1 MRTAWVLTLFLL
13 LGSSGLWAQDKSAY
27 PFVDMG
33 KAQAL
38 VDVLTKENETLTS
51 DALRL
56 RKEAADLTA
65 QVTATRKGSAD
76 LVPLWNAVKARY
88 SELAAIDADLVDR
101 GLKAQS
107 AEATAN
113 TLALLK
119 RLTARIDELGLRAV
133 DLGREVETRL
143 SQASVDEAKR
153 TRNTDDIILLQ
164 AALAR
169 TKAQQGRLDAVIG
182 ELATLSSQA
191 EAALK

>member
-1 MRTAWVLTLFLL
+1 MKRTLVGVLFALAA
-13 LGSSGLWAQDKSAY
+13 LGGLAAQDKSAY

-38 VDVLTKENETLTS
+38 IDVLTKENETLTNE
-51 DALRL
+51 ALRL

-65 QVTATRKGSAD
+65 QVIATQKGSTD
-76 LVPLWNAVKARY
+76 LVPLWNAVRARY
-88 SELAAIDADLVDR
+88 SELAAIDADLADK
-101 GLKAQS
+101 GLKAKS
-107 AEATAN
+107 TDATVK

-119 RLTARIDELGLRAV
+119 RLTGRIDELGLRAV
-133 DLGREVETRL
+133 DLGREVERRL
-143 SQASVDEAKR
+143 SQASVDEAR
-153 TRNTDDIILLQ
+153 VARNTDDIILLQ

-182 ELATLSSQA
+182 ELANLTTQA